1 MRTTTD
7 HKFALGIR
15 RGAADQW
22 VLPENIQRSD
32 YFADAQPWIFHL
44 MIRQVIQNA
53 LEILGD
59 FRRQFN
65 TGHAQ
70 RTSLRAAGRF
80 VTLPAKRAS
89 R

>member
-7 HKFALGIR
+7 HQFALGVR
-15 RGAADQW
+15 HGAADQR
-22 VLPENIQRSD
+22 VLRQNIKGCD
-32 YFADAQPWIFHL
+32 YFANALPCIFHL
-44 MIRQVIQNA
+44 MIHQMIKNA

-59 FRRQFN
+59 FRRQFD

-70 RTSLRAAGRF
+70 RTSLRATGLF
-80 VTLPAKRAS
+80 VALPAKRAS